1 MGGKKGS
8 SIKLT
13 VTPLSVPIPSS
24 SSISKAQDME
34 NILFHRLREMVTIS
48 SDDSMPSTQTLSTA
62 PIDVPNREE
71 SNVLLECFPTFTN
84 MEPATF
90 HMNKLFPMLERIPV
104 DVTADPQ

>member
-8 SIKLT
+8 SIKLA
-13 VTPLSVPIPSS
+13 VTPPSVPIPSS

-34 NILFHRLREMVTIS
+34 NIPFHGLREMVTLS
-48 SDDSMPSTQTLSTA
+48 SDDSMPSAQTSSTA

-90 HMNKLFPMLERIPV
+90 HMNKLFPMLERIPM

>member
-1 MGGKKGS
+1 MHQTLGS
-8 SIKLT
+8 TSQ
-13 VTPLSVPIPSS
+13 VTSSPIPRLAKKKT
-24 SSISKAQDME
+24 IVQ
-34 NILFHRLREMVTIS
+34 LREMVTIS
-48 SDDSMPSTQTLSTA
+48 SDDSMPSAQTSSIA